1 MAVDADSE
9 ALWGAV
15 HEAVRDL
22 LAADGMSHLEQLG
35 IEYVEALRSGAR
47 LRELADEHPFSTLKS
62 GRVVIHPGYE
72 AADRDLRRGAQLAKI
87 LGLVGRRIS
96 AADDPFADIDA
107 HEATPVSLADRRK
120 ARSKRGDG
128 AA

>member
-1 MAVDADSE
+1 MAVDDDSE

-15 HEAVRDL
+15 HEAVRGQ

-35 IEYVEALRSGAR
+35 IEYVEAMRSGAR

-72 AADRDLRRGAQLAKI
+72 AADRDLRRGAQLAKV
-87 LGLVGRRIS
+87 LGLTGRRQ
-96 AADDPFADIDA
+96 AAGADIFADLDG
-107 HEATPVSLADRRK
+107 ELPRPVSLAARRN
-120 ARSKRGDG
+120 RRTNGG
-128 AA
+128 AT

>member
-1 MAVDADSE
+1 MAVDDDSE

-15 HEAVRDL
+15 HEAVRERL
-22 LAADGMSHLEQLG
+22 SADGMSHLEQLG
-35 IEYVEALRSGAR
+35 VEYVEAMRSGAR

-72 AADRDLRRGAQLAKI
+72 AADRDLRRGAQLAKV
-87 LGLVGRRIS
+87 LGLTGRRQ
-96 AADDPFADIDA
+96 AAGADPFAGLDQA
-107 HEATPVSLADRRK
+107 EGQPVSLAARRN
-120 ARSKRGDG
+120 KRKGG